1 MTLFDQEP
9 ERPVCFDSIVCPQQ
23 DRFANTVIVIT
34 EFQVFSESLL
44 ETATTIVLD
53 LQ

>member
-1 MTLFDQEP
+1 MTLFDQVP
-9 ERPVCFDSIVCPQQ
+9 ERQVCFDSIVCPQQ
-23 DRFANTVIVIT
+23 RFANTVIVIT